1 MSPHKS
7 SLFQPNNVYT
17 ETTKL
22 LAKPST
28 TVKYPADET
37 YRVLHLKHVTFPNP
51 SYWLC
56 TTPRSGSSALGDALA
71 RTGVAGRPT
80 EYFNR
85 RFWPELSERFRVE
98 TVPDFLE
105 AATRQTATPN
115 GVFGVKVMLDR
126 DMEPFFR
133 GLQRV
138 YGALPDT
145 ELVQAAFPNLRFVYL
160 TRRNKVRQAVSF
172 VRAQQTGVW
181 ARYTGEAETKNL
193 KPEFDSAALNRSV
206 HDLALREVRW
216 QDLFGALG
224 ASPYTV
230 VYEDYVR
237 APEAAV
243 RGILDFLGLEPPAD
257 WSLPELPMER
267 LADEVSD
274 AWVKRYLEVSAE
286 SIHR

>member
-1 MSPHKS
+1 M
-7 SLFQPNNVYT
+7 
-17 ETTKL
+17 
-22 LAKPST
+22 A
-28 TVKYPADET
+28 
-37 YRVLHLKHVTFPNP
+37 FPNS

-56 TTPRSGSSALGDALA
+56 TTPRSGSSALCDALA

-85 RFWPELSERFRVE
+85 RFWPELSERFGVE
-98 TVPDFLE
+98 IPDFLE

-133 GLQRV
+133 GLRQV
-138 YGALPDT
+138 YGALPDAG
-145 ELVQAAFPNLRFVYL
+145 LVRAAFPNLRLVYL

-181 ARYTGEAETKNL
+181 ARYGGEAETKNPEL
-193 KPEFDSAALNRSV
+193 EFDFAPLNRSV

-274 AWVKRYLEVSAE
+274 AWVERYLEVSAE

>member
-1 MSPHKS
+1 M
-7 SLFQPNNVYT
+7 
-17 ETTKL
+17 
-22 LAKPST
+22 
-28 TVKYPADET
+28 
-37 YRVLHLKHVTFPNP
+37 NP

-85 RFWPELSERFRVE
+85 RFWPELFERFEAE

-105 AATRQTATPN
+105 TVMGQTATPN
-115 GVFGVKVMLDR
+115 GVFGVKVMLDG
-126 DMEPFFR
+126 DVEPFFE
-133 GLQRV
+133 GLRRV
-138 YGALPDT
+138 HGPLPDA
-145 ELVQAAFPNLRFVYL
+145 ELVRVTFPNLRFVYL

-181 ARYTGEAETKNL
+181 ERYRSEAETERPQL
-193 KPEFDSAALNRSV
+193 EFDVAALNRTV
-206 HDLALREVRW
+206 HDLTLREARW
-216 QDLFGALG
+216 QNLFDALG
-224 ASPYTV
+224 VSPYTV

-243 RGILDFLGLEPPAD
+243 REILDFLGLEPPAD
-257 WSLPELPMER
+257 WSLPELTMER

-274 AWVKRYLEVSAE
+274 DWVKRYLEVSAE
-286 SIHR
+286 RPAPSSL